1 MSNTCEDQ
9 VSLIGHTPIMKQ
21 LVNLLERVAE
31 SESTVLITGPTGSGK
46 ELVARTIHQKSK
58 RARAPFIDVNCSA
71 LPDTLI
77 EAELFGYQRGTFS
90 GAGET
95 RSGLFEVASSGT
107 LFLDEV
113 DALSPAAQAKLLRVL
128 QERKVRRLGAREN
141 IPVDVRIISATNRDL
156 KQSVGQGTFRADLLY
171 RLHVVPVR
179 APELREHKEDI
190 PSLIDHFLQ
199 RITHKRAETARYF
212 SREAMRALSNYDWPG
227 NVRELE
233 NAVEYAY
240 TMGTGEE
247 LGLSDLPLEVVKN
260 SPEKCDVLT
269 NCLQR
274 EVTLAEAERNYILWM
289 FERCGRHHIKTA
301 SKLGVDRRTLY
312 RKLQQY
318 GARVLDH

>member
-1 MSNTCEDQ
+1 MLNPREEQ
-9 VSLIGHTPIMKQ
+9 ASLIGQAPIMKH
-21 LVNLLERVAE
+21 LVNVLHRIAD

-46 ELVARTIHQKSK
+46 ELVARTIHQESR
-58 RARAPFIDVNCSA
+58 RARAPFVDVNCSA
-71 LPDTLI
+71 IPDTLV

-90 GAGET
+90 GAVET
-95 RSGLFEVASSGT
+95 RCGLFEVASSGT

-128 QERKVRRLGAREN
+128 QERKVRRVGAREN
-141 IPVDVRIISATNRDL
+141 IPVDVRIISATNCDL
-156 KQSVGQGTFRADLLY
+156 KKAVGQGTFRADLLY
-171 RLHVVPVR
+171 RLYVVAVR

-199 RITHKRAETARYF
+199 RFARKRDEMPKYF
-212 SREAMRALSNYDWPG
+212 SQEAIRALLNYDWPG

-240 TMGTGEE
+240 TIGTGEE
-247 LGLSDLPLEVVKN
+247 LELNDLPPEVVKSN
-260 SPEKCDVLT
+260 PEDCDVLT
-269 NCLQR
+269 DCLRR
-274 EVTLAEAERNYILWM
+274 EATLAEAERNYILWM
-289 FERCGRHHIKTA
+289 FDRCGRHHIKTA

-318 GARVLDH
+318 GAKVLDH

>member
-1 MSNTCEDQ
+1 MLDHYEEQT
-9 VSLIGHTPIMKQ
+9 SLIGQAPVMKH
-21 LVNLLERVAE
+21 LLTVLQRIAE
-31 SESTVLITGPTGSGK
+31 SESTVLVTGPTGSGK
-46 ELVARTIHQKSK
+46 ELVARMIHQKSR
-58 RARAPFIDVNCSA
+58 RARAPFVDVNCSA
-71 LPDTLI
+71 IPDTLI

-90 GAGET
+90 GAVET
-95 RSGLFEVASSGT
+95 RCGLFEAASSGT

-113 DALSPAAQAKLLRVL
+113 DALSSAAQAKVLRVL

-156 KQSVGQGTFRADLLY
+156 KQAVRQGTFRADLLY

-190 PSLIDHFLQ
+190 PSLVDHFLRRFAQKQ
-199 RITHKRAETARYF
+199 RQAPRRF
-212 SREAMRALSNYDWPG
+212 SAEAMMALANYDWPG

-240 TMGTGEE
+240 AIGTDEE
-247 LGLSDLPLEVVKN
+247 LSLSDLPLDVVQS
-260 SPEKCDVLT
+260 SPEQCDVLT

-274 EVTLAEAERNYILWM
+274 EATLAEAERNYILWM

-312 RKLQQY
+312 RKLNQY
-318 GARVLDH
+318 GGKMLDH